1 MARQVDKEVL
11 RGFIEEAQS
20 YLPEIQEAL
29 GKVRA
34 DETKTAVLEDARIY
48 MHTIKGAASMVGLN
62 GLSHMAYFMEESL
75 EDVIGND
82 LDYSGDVD
90 RFWRQTLGHIE
101 AYLDKVLVGG
111 LRERPLVVEITHAY
125 RRVRGLPVA
134 EDETAVAEILADLPD
149 EPVNTAATEE
159 PRPHSILEDGISP
172 ELIEAFTLEAEDHLR
187 QASLML
193 NQLDK
198 EPTNK
203 EVMQEIRRSIH
214 TLKGAAATVG
224 FPTITDLSHR
234 IEDLLELAYE
244 GAITL
249 SEAQM
254 TLLFSSVDMLEDMLS
269 DSVTGEQLQSI
280 YAQYDQWAPT
290 SSDAPT
296 APANL
301 SDIVGSETIIDL
313 SEMRPAVAQPAADG
327 AAARPSQPEEVV
339 RVPLERLN
347 DLIRLAS
354 ELVIGRSTFE
364 QRLGDL
370 NRIADEMEPSINR
383 LRRISN
389 RLETQYEVAALA
401 TSRLRSVAAVPAG
414 PDGTALMP
422 SNGGTVPVQPVSFLT
437 QEFDDLEM
445 DRYTEFHLLSRE
457 LSEATSD
464 IRLVSNELGNL
475 ITDFDSILNGQSR
488 LTSEL
493 QDKLMRTRMVPLA
506 SLTTRFHRAVRVVA
520 RKQAKKVNLI
530 IEGEEIDLDKKVLE
544 EMVDPL
550 LHVLRNAV
558 DHGIEPPA
566 LRQVIG
572 KPENGEIRIRAF
584 YEGNQVII
592 QIRDDGAGLEPE
604 VLRAKAIEG
613 GFLSEADAAALRER
627 DLYRL
632 IFVPGFSTADE
643 IDEISGRGVGMDIL
657 KANVQKLKGTVSI
670 DSRPGEETLFTIRLP
685 MTLAVTRALLVRANH
700 ETFAL
705 PLNAVT
711 QILRMERQKIDHV
724 GQEPVVKIGNTVY
737 PAHYLGKTLNL
748 PQPPDETK
756 KRISALVVNTGD
768 NQIALIVD
776 EVLEGREIVVKPLG
790 NHLRRVHG
798 ITGATLLGDGTVVL
812 ILNPSEVLDVDEG
825 GETAVWQPPTS
836 TPTPA
841 ARQRE
846 ALNILVVDDSV
857 SVRRVVSSLV
867 RSAGW
872 HPLTAKD
879 GLEALETIQSLAQL
893 PDAIL
898 LDIEMPRMDG
908 YELTATLRANDN
920 FKHIPIIMLTSRA
933 GDKHRRKAL
942 DLGVSDYLVKP
953 YTDEVLLD
961 AVRTLTRVEA

>member
-1 MARQVDKEVL
+1 MARKVEKEVM

-20 YLPEIQEAL
+20 YLPAIHA
-29 GKVRA
+29 GIDSVRQDA
-34 DETKTAVLEDARIY
+34 SKTADLEESRIY

-75 EDVIGND
+75 EDAVSGQ
-82 LDYSGDVD
+82 LTYSGDVD

-101 AYLDKVLVGG
+101 VYLEKVMDGG
-111 LRERPLVVEITHAY
+111 LRERPLLVEVTQAY
-125 RRVRGLPVA
+125 RRLRGLPVA
-134 EDETAVAEILADLPD
+134 EDETAVAEILADVP
-149 EPVNTAATEE
+149 EE
-159 PRPHSILEDGISP
+159 PAEASEESSEKMHSILEDGISP
-172 ELIEAFTLEAEDHLR
+172 ELVEAFTLEAEDHLR
-187 QASLML
+187 NVSLLL

-198 EPTNK
+198 AK
-203 EVMQEIRRSIH
+203 SDKAIMQEIRRSIH

-224 FPTITDLSHR
+224 FPRITDLAHR
-234 IEDLLELAYE
+234 VEDLLDLAYE
-244 GAITL
+244 HELALTDEHMSL
-249 SEAQM
+249 LFDSVDALEDLLANDVTVERLQ
-254 TLLFSSVDMLEDMLS
+254 TLLQAF
-269 DSVTGEQLQSI
+269 Q
-280 YAQYDQWAPT
+280 QWAPAAG
-290 SSDAPT
+290 DEPEI
-296 APANL
+296 NL
-301 SDIVGSETIIDL
+301 TPGLDPNIVGSETIIDL
-313 SEMRPAVAQPAADG
+313 SEMRSSSAPATAEAVA
-327 AAARPSQPEEVV
+327 RPTQPEEVV
-339 RVPLERLN
+339 RVPLDRLN

-370 NRIADEMEPSINR
+370 GRIADEMQPSIER

-389 RLETQYEVAALA
+389 RLETQYEVTALA
-401 TSRLRSVAAVPAG
+401 SSRLRTSAGEPVAVG
-414 PDGTALMP
+414 G
-422 SNGGTVPVQPVSFLT
+422 NGGTRAAQPVSFLT

-520 RKQAKKVNLI
+520 RKQAKKVNLV
-530 IEGEEIDLDKKVLE
+530 IEGEDVELDKKVLE

-550 LHVLRNAV
+550 LHALRNAV

-572 KPENGEIRIRAF
+572 KPEQGEIRVRAF

-604 VLRAKAIEG
+604 VLRTKAVEG
-613 GFLSEADAAALRER
+613 GYLSEADAAALTER

-711 QILRMERQKIDHV
+711 QISRMERDNIDRV
-724 GQEPVVKIGNTVY
+724 GKEPVVRIGGTVY
-737 PAHYLGKTLNL
+737 PVYYLGGLLNL

-756 KRISALVVNTGD
+756 KRVSALVVNAGD
-768 NQIALIVD
+768 KQVALIVD

-790 NHLRRVHG
+790 NHLRRVYG

-812 ILNPSEVLDVDEG
+812 ILNPSEVLDPQGSE
-825 GETAVWQPPTS
+825 ETAVWQPPTTAPS
-836 TPTPA
+836 TP
-841 ARQRE
+841 RQRE

-872 HPLTAKD
+872 QAMTAKD
-879 GLEALETIQSLAQL
+879 GIEALETIQSLAQL

-908 YELTATLRANDN
+908 YELTATLRANN
-920 FKHIPIIMLTSRA
+920 SYKHIPIIMLTSRA

-953 YTDEVLLD
+953 YTDEVLIET
-961 AVRTLTRVEA
+961 VRRLTNVGINMS